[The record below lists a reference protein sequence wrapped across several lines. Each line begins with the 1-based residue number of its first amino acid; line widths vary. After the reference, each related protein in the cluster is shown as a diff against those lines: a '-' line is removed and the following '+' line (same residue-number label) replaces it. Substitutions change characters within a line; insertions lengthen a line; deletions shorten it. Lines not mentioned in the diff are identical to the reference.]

1 MISTIIIEDERPA
14 AANLIKKI
22 GQLDST
28 IQIEA
33 TLSTIEESVRWLST
47 HTLPELIFL
56 DIHLSDGLS
65 FNIFKEIKITTP
77 VIFTTTYDKY
87 LLDAFELNSI
97 DYLLKPIETS
107 CLSDALDKFRNTK
120 NYYSENIYK
129 LIQKVDP
136 STNNQVKYRLIAR
149 KGVDHIPL
157 KLEDIALFYTEN
169 RLTFLIDRNGK
180 KYMVDHILSTLEQDL
195 DKSKFYRAN
204 RQSIINIDFIKG
216 YKTTEKVKI
225 SVEMTIDAVKS
236 PIMISQDS
244 AADFREWIAK
254 V

>member
-1 MISTIIIEDERPA
+1 MIKAIVIEDEKPA
-14 AANLIKKI
+14 AANLVKKI
-22 GQLDST
+22 GLVDST
-28 IQIEA
+28 ILIEA
-33 TLSTIEESVRWLST
+33 TLSTIEESVEWLST
-47 HTLPELIFL
+47 HSLPELIFL

-97 DYLLKPIETS
+97 DYLLKPIETPR
-107 CLSDALDKFRNTK
+107 LNDALEKFRNTK
-120 NYYSENIYK
+120 NYYSENIYQ

-136 STNNQVKYRLIAR
+136 GNNHNKYRLIAR
-149 KGVDHIPL
+149 KGLDHVPVKI
-157 KLEDIALFYTEN
+157 EDIVLFYTEN

-180 KYMVDHILSTLEQDL
+180 KYIVDTILSTLEQEL
-195 DKSKFYRAN
+195 DSSKFYRAN
-204 RQSIINIDFIKG
+204 RQYIINIDFIKG

-225 SVEMTIDAVKS
+225 SVEMNIEAARC
-236 PIMISQDS
+236 PIIISQDS
-244 AADFREWIAK
+244 AANFRDWITQ

>member
-1 MISTIIIEDERPA
+1 MIKTIIIEDEKPA
-14 AANLIKKI
+14 AANLVRKI
-22 GQLDST
+22 TEVDST
-28 IQIEA
+28 VVVEA
-33 TLSTIEESVRWLST
+33 TLSTIEESVQWLST

-87 LLDAFELNSI
+87 LLEAFELNSI
-97 DYLLKPIETS
+97 DYLLKPIETPGL
-107 CLSDALDKFRNTK
+107 CGALEKFRNTK
-120 NYYSENIYK
+120 NYYSENIYR
-129 LIQKVDP
+129 LIEKVNP
-136 STNNQVKYRLIAR
+136 GSNQVKYRLIAR
-149 KGVDHIPL
+149 KGLDHIPL
-157 KLEDIALFYTEN
+157 KLEDIVLLYTEN

-180 KYMVDHILSTLEQDL
+180 KYIVDNILSALEQEL

-204 RQSIINIDFIKG
+204 RQYIINIDFIKG
-216 YKTTEKVKI
+216 YKTAEKVKI
-225 SVEMTIDAVKS
+225 SVDMSIEAIKT

-244 AADFREWIAK
+244 AADFREWIMK

>member
-1 MISTIIIEDERPA
+1 MIKAIIIEDEKPA
-14 AANLIKKI
+14 AANLINKI
-22 GQLDST
+22 TQVDSS
-28 IQIEA
+28 ILVEA
-33 TLSTIEESVRWLST
+33 TLSTIEESVKWLSS
-47 HTLPELIFL
+47 HSLPELIFL

-65 FNIFKEIKITTP
+65 FNIFKEIKITIP

-87 LLDAFELNSI
+87 LQEAFELNSI

-107 CLSDALDKFRNTK
+107 GLHDALEKFRNTK
-120 NYYSENIYK
+120 NYYSENIYR
-129 LIQKVDP
+129 LIEKVNP
-136 STNNQVKYRLIAR
+136 GNSHVKYRLIAR
-149 KGVDHIPL
+149 RGLDHVPL

-180 KYMVDHILSTLEQDL
+180 RYITDSILSALEQEL

-216 YKTTEKVKI
+216 YKTAEKVKI
-225 SVEMTIDAVKS
+225 SVEMNIDAVKT

-244 AADFREWIAK
+244 AADFREWITK